1 MCPAS
6 AIKRKI
12 DMSELK
18 LLALDDEDLTVI
30 SAAMQDAVLR
40 VEDLE
45 YDKKNNQFLFTA
57 NRFAWEKRKG
67 FLKKSHERRRTI
79 LAFKRV
85 HDVKMRGFNAGNGDE
100 VLSLLALRFV
110 ETDEG
115 PEGQLELV
123 MSGNAGILLNVEC
136 IEVQLT
142 DTGGAWET
150 RFKPKH

>member
-1 MCPAS
+1 
-6 AIKRKI
+6 
-12 DMSELK
+12 MSLLK

-45 YDKKNNQFLFTA
+45 FDKRNNQFLLTA

-67 FLKKSHERRRTI
+67 FLKKEHERRRTV

-85 HDVKMRGFNAGNGDE
+85 SNVKMRGFNASDDDE
-100 VLSLLALRFV
+100 VLSLLALRFL

-115 PEGQLELV
+115 PEGELELV

-142 DTGGAWET
+142 DTGGAWGT

>member
-1 MCPAS
+1 
-6 AIKRKI
+6 
-12 DMSELK
+12 MSELK
-18 LLALDDEDLTVI
+18 LLALDEEDLTVI

-45 YDKKNNQFLFTA
+45 FDKKNNQFLLSA

-85 HDVKMRGFNAGNGDE
+85 NDAKMRGFNAGNDDE

-110 ETDEG
+110 QTGEG

-123 MSGNAGILLNVEC
+123 MSGNAGILLDVEC

>member
-1 MCPAS
+1 
-6 AIKRKI
+6 
-12 DMSELK
+12 MSELK
-18 LLALDDEDLTVI
+18 LLALDEEDLTVI

-45 YDKKNNQFLFTA
+45 FDKNNNQFLCAA
-57 NRFAWEKRKG
+57 NRFAWEKPKG
-67 FLKKSHERRRTI
+67 FFKKTHERHRAV

-85 HDVKMRGFNAGNGDE
+85 NDVKMRGFNAGNDEE
-100 VLSLLALRFV
+100 VLSLLALRF
-110 ETDEG
+110 TQTGEG
-115 PEGQLELV
+115 PEGQLELI
-123 MSGNAGILLNVEC
+123 MSGDAGILLDVEC

>member
-1 MCPAS
+1 
-6 AIKRKI
+6 
-12 DMSELK
+12 MSELK

-40 VEDLE
+40 VEDIE
-45 YDKKNNQFLFTA
+45 FDKNNNQFLILA

-67 FLKKSHERRRTI
+67 FLKKHHERRRTV

-85 HDVKMRGFNAGNGDE
+85 NGVKMRGFNAGNDDQ
-100 VLSLLALRFV
+100 VLSLLALRFL

-115 PEGQLELV
+115 PEGELELI
-123 MSGNAGILLNVEC
+123 MSGNAGILLDVEC

>member
-1 MCPAS
+1 MFLAS
-6 AIKRKI
+6 AIRRKT

-45 YDKKNNQFLFTA
+45 FDQENNQFLLVA

-67 FLKKSHERRRTI
+67 FLKKNHERRRTV

-85 HDVKMRGFNAGNGDE
+85 NDVKMRGFSAGNEEE
-100 VLSLLALRFV
+100 VLSLLALRFLG
-110 ETDEG
+110 TGEG
-115 PEGQLELV
+115 PEGELELV

-136 IEVQLT
+136 IEVQLA